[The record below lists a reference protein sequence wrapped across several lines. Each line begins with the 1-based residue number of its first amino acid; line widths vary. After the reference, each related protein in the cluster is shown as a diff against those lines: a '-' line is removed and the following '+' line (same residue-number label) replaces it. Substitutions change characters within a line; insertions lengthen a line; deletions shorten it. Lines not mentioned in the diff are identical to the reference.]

1 METLSYEKRIEL
13 GNLVPAL
20 GQFKVMEK
28 IPQYQQCEVR
38 PLCCIP
44 KPCRRLS
51 AATATDWR

>member
-28 IPQYQQCEVR
+28 IPQ
-38 PLCCIP
+38 
-44 KPCRRLS
+44 
-51 AATATDWR
+51 